1 MSIYDVGI
9 YAQSARNGLVRLR
22 TLIILRWLAVVG
34 QAVTILISKFIIGLQ
49 IDLGLCFLAISASVL
64 INLIAIFIFP
74 ANRRLPERDFLA
86 MLLFDLIQLAVLLYL
101 TGGLNNPFSILILA
115 PVITSASYL
124 PALLTVIL
132 SSISIIII
140 LVLNFYFVPLNLGNQ
155 FILPTIYNF
164 GVVTSLIITVIFIAI
179 YAYLFASSSR
189 NISNALSV
197 SKLQILNQKKITEI
211 GSLSAAAAH
220 ELGTPLNTIFLILN
234 DLIKDKKLNQDK
246 TISKDI
252 KLLKSQAERC
262 RQILKKLSQ
271 NPLKL
276 KDKFLEKVKI
286 SDLIKINFDKFN
298 KNKKLNLIEINE
310 ENQIEIIFKDEIMY
324 ALGNIIQNAI
334 FHSTKFVIVELNYL
348 KKNLIIKIS
357 DDGNGF
363 AKDIIDKLGEPYI
376 SKNNRGMGLGI
387 FISKNLIENMGGKI
401 SFYNSK
407 QSHAIVEINFDN
419 SILNV

>member
-1 MSIYDVGI
+1 MNTILLGNLI
-9 YAQSARNGLVRLR
+9 KIRWIAIIGQLSAIFFVNFIIKIEIPFFEAII
-22 TLIILRWLAVVG
+22 IILFSVALNFYSYLEERINKTTTNIKA
-34 QAVTILISKFIIGLQ
+34 
-49 IDLGLCFLAISASVL
+49 FL
-64 INLIAIFIFP
+64 F
-74 ANRRLPERDFLA
+74 
-86 MLLFDLIQLAVLLYL
+86 LLFDTLQLGILLFL
-101 TGGLNNPFSILILA
+101 TGGIVNPFSILILA

-140 LVLNFYFVPLNLGNQ
+140 IVLNFYFVPLDLGNQ
-155 FILPTIYNF
+155 FVLPTIYNF

-234 DLIKDKKLNQDK
+234 DLIRDKKLNEDK
-246 TISKDI
+246 NISKDI

-286 SDLIKINFDKFN
+286 SDLVKINFDKFN
-298 KNKKLNLIEINE
+298 KNKKLNLSEINE
-310 ENQIEIIFKDEIMY
+310 ENQFEIIFKDEMMY

-334 FHSTKFVIVELNYL
+334 FHSKKFVIVELNYL
-348 KKNLIIKIS
+348 KKNVIIKIL

-363 AKDIIDKLGEPYI
+363 PKDIIDKLGEPYI

-401 SFYNSK
+401 SFYNNK
-407 QSHAIVEINFDN
+407 QNQAVVEISFDN